1 MLLSLGMAG
10 QQLQAEL
17 AMHEATTGVV
27 SSSVELVARVA
38 KAADLFPYDHNI
50 RRMPAALAAGVSGSM
65 PIELV
70 IPHLEKCLKNDPHAR
85 DVQAQ
90 LAEARAFLAR
100 SRKLQ

>member
-1 MLLSLGMAG
+1 ML
-10 QQLQAEL
+10 
-17 AMHEATTGVV
+17 EASSGTMN
-27 SSSVELVARVA
+27 SSSELVAKVA
-38 KAADLFPYDHNI
+38 AAAALFPLDHNI

-70 IPHLEKCLKNDPHAR
+70 IPHLEKCLANDPYAR

-90 LAEARAFLAR
+90 LSEARAFLAR